1 MERAT
6 AICFLTCINEIYL
19 NKPLWGGVDTDQ
31 HEPVPA
37 TYTLRNQYHV
47 CHGTRDRGG
56 QSIASNS
63 HTENGSVPGVEE
75 APAATPRAATLFAFM
90 AVFLAP
96 ASHVGMHSISD
107 TVPGSILELD
117 QLLTS

>member
-1 MERAT
+1 MNLYRRHIRCGINAMFFMALAT
-6 AICFLTCINEIYL
+6 
-19 NKPLWGGVDTDQ
+19 G
-31 HEPVPA
+31 
-37 TYTLRNQYHV
+37 
-47 CHGTRDRGG
+47 GG

-75 APAATPRAATLFAFM
+75 APAATPGAATLVAFM

-107 TVPGSILELD
+107 TVPGSIL
-117 QLLTS
+117 